1 MREQKADISLPDGL
15 PPFIPYAGAGQPK
28 GGWFYFDENGTM
40 KNGWFLDA
48 DGYEVNEAGE

>member
-1 MREQKADISLPDGL
+1 MREQKAAISLPDGL